1 MSMIGGTIHG
11 MIKIKGIIILKLN
24 LLQVPAT
31 TLIDILAQ
39 KTKLGI
45 YTLFTLNHF
54 SNYLKE

>member
-31 TLIDILAQ
+31 TLIEILAQ

-45 YTLFTLNHF
+45 YTLFALTIFLII
-54 SNYLKE
+54 